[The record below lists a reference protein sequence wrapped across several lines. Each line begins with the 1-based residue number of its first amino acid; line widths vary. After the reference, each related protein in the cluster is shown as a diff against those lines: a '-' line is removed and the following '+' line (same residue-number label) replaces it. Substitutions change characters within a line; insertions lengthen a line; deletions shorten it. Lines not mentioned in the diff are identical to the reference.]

1 MEVVS
6 VLVQIRAKIT
16 AAFKQSQ
23 SSTLPELVAVSKF
36 QADEK
41 ILNLYA
47 EGQRIFGENYVQE
60 LQDKSARLRGIAPE
74 IEFHFIGRLQT
85 NKVKVLLP
93 LITTLHSVDSLRLLL
108 EVEKRARDLQKKI
121 RVYFQVN
128 IDEEES
134 KGGFRPSD
142 LVALESEVKQFSW
155 IVPLGLMAIP
165 DPALDPNAAFRR
177 MKELSIKHG
186 AILGQGLS
194 IGMSSDYE
202 EAIHCGAT
210 SVRIG
215 SALFGERPKVH
226 GA

>member
-1 MEVVS
+1 MESVS
-6 VLVQIRAKIT
+6 VLTQIQTKMAD
-16 AAFKQSQ
+16 AFKQSR
-23 SSTLPELVAVSKF
+23 SSTSPELVAVSKF
-36 QADEK
+36 QTDEK

-47 EGQRIFGENYVQE
+47 EGQRVFGENYVQE
-60 LQDKSARLRGIAPE
+60 LQDKSARLRGMAPE

-134 KGGFRPSD
+134 KGGFRPSE
-142 LVALESEVKQFSW
+142 LSALEAEVKSLSW

-165 DPALDPNAAFRR
+165 DPTLDARAAFQQ
-177 MKELSIKHG
+177 MGVLSEKHG
-186 AILGQGLS
+186 ATLGRGLS

-215 SALFGERPKVH
+215 SALFGERPKVP